1 MLQNKKYMTTTIYDL
16 INERV
21 NNIVQALQEEDSEA
35 LYNLAQASQTE
46 EERDE
51 LMAYVCRIDNNNWG
65 YDRSINN

>member
-1 MLQNKKYMTTTIYDL
+1 MLQNKKHMTTTIYDL
-16 INERV
+16 MNERV

-51 LMAYVCRIDNNNWG
+51 LMAYVRRIDNNNWG

>member
-1 MLQNKKYMTTTIYDL
+1 MTTTIYDL
-16 INERV
+16 MNERV

-51 LMAYVCRIDNNNWG
+51 LMAYVRRIDNNNWG